1 MHNPMTN
8 QLYQTKNKKTKTTRK
23 SSDAITIRNEKTVGD
38 NPKPALSTSTITDD
52 FCISSSFS
60 DKPFLRSCPDFGRQ
74 RRSPVGARGGDRR
87 RRHPLPPSSCP
98 CSSCSPSS
106 SSSSSA
112 SASSLFPSP
121 TPPHPVEAPPPPTP
135 HSISTPSSVPS
146 TRGRVAEGSSGRK
159 FCRGSLGHS
168 STTIFW
174 YDKIFIPCLYF
185 NFGMLSTTYEQFCC

>member
-8 QLYQTKNKKTKTTRK
+8 QLYQTKNKNNTKVVGRRNNKKRENRRRQPKTSPLDVDYHR
-23 SSDAITIRNEKTVGD
+23 R
-38 NPKPALSTSTITDD
+38 L
-52 FCISSSFS
+52 CISSSFS
-60 DKPFLRSCPDFGRQ
+60 DKPFLRSCPDFGRP

-121 TPPHPVEAPPPPTP
+121 TPPHPVAAPPPPTP
-135 HSISTPSSVPS
+135 DSISTPSSVPS

-185 NFGMLSTTYEQFCC
+185 NFGMLSTTYEQFFC

>member
-1 MHNPMTN
+1 MTN
-8 QLYQTKNKKTKTTRK
+8 QLNQTKTTRK
-23 SSDAITIRNEKTVGD
+23 SSDAITIRNEKTVND
-38 NPKPALSTSTITDD
+38 NPKPALSTLTIDDD

-60 DKPFLRSCPDFGRQ
+60 DEPFLRSCPDFGRQ
-74 RRSPVGARGGDRR
+74 WRSPVGTRKGDRR
-87 RRHPLPPSSCP
+87 RSHPLPPSSCP

-121 TPPHPVEAPPPPTP
+121 IPPHPVAVPAPPIPP
-135 HSISTPSSVPS
+135 SISTPSSVPS
-146 TRGRVAEGSSGRK
+146 TRCRVAEVSSGRK
-159 FCRGSLGHS
+159 FCRGSLVHS

-185 NFGMLSTTYEQFCC
+185 NFAI